1 MVKKLIKEAGMTEIT
16 IANGAENGRE
26 FRTVTAS
33 TKVTDQ
39 ELAQLENAAAARGVR
54 LGEWIRDALF
64 RAARLSPDESEP
76 DPHMVEIIGLQMF
89 LTRVLTAVA
98 SGERMSREQCQELM
112 RNVKANKHRAARDA
126 MEQYRKGIEEEHH
139 A

>member
-1 MVKKLIKEAGMTEIT
+1 MTEIT
-16 IANGAENGRE
+16 INTGTENGRE

-39 ELAQLENAAAARGVR
+39 ELAQLEKAAAARGVR
-54 LGEWIRDALF
+54 LGEWIRDVLF
-64 RAARLSPDESEP
+64 REAKLSPTEP
-76 DPHMVEIIGLQMF
+76 DADPHMVEIIGLQMF
-89 LTRVLTAVA
+89 LTRVLSAVA

-126 MEQYRKGIEEEHH
+126 MEQYRKDNQEEHH

>member
-1 MVKKLIKEAGMTEIT
+1 MTEIT
-16 IANGAENGRE
+16 INTGTENGRE

-39 ELAQLENAAAARGVR
+39 ELAQLEKAAAARGVR
-54 LGEWIRDALF
+54 LGEWIRDVLF
-64 RAARLSPDESEP
+64 REAKLTPAAPDT

-89 LTRVLTAVA
+89 LTRVLSAVA

-126 MEQYRKGIEEEHH
+126 MEQYRKDNHEEHH

>member
-1 MVKKLIKEAGMTEIT
+1 MTEIT
-16 IANGAENGRE
+16 IDAGAENRRE
-26 FRTVTAS
+26 FRTLTAS

-39 ELAQLENAAAARGVR
+39 ELAQLEKAAAARGVR
-54 LGEWIRDALF
+54 LGEWIRDV
-64 RAARLSPDESEP
+64 LSREAKLSAEAPEA

-126 MEQYRKGIEEEHH
+126 MEQYRKDNEEEHH
-139 A
+139 G

>member
-1 MVKKLIKEAGMTEIT
+1 MTEIIVDT
-16 IANGAENGRE
+16 NQDNGRE

-54 LGEWIRDALF
+54 LGEWIRDVLF
-64 RAARLSPDESEP
+64 REAKLSAEP
-76 DPHMVEIIGLQMF
+76 PGINAEMVEIIGLQMF
-89 LTRVLTAVA
+89 LTRVLSTIAC
-98 SGERMSREQCQELM
+98 GDRLTREQYQELM

-126 MEQYRKGIEEEHH
+126 MAQYRKAGEEEHH
-139 A
+139 G

>member
-1 MVKKLIKEAGMTEIT
+1 MTEIT
-16 IANGAENGRE
+16 IATGVENARE

-39 ELAQLENAAAARGVR
+39 ELAQLEKAAASRGVR
-54 LGEWIRDALF
+54 LGEWIRDVLF
-64 RAARLSPDESEP
+64 REAKLSAEAPDA

-112 RNVKANKHRAARDA
+112 RNVKADKHRAARDA
-126 MEQYRKGIEEEHH
+126 MEQYRKDNEEDHH
-139 A
+139 G

>member
-1 MVKKLIKEAGMTEIT
+1 MMEIT
-16 IANGAENGRE
+16 INTGTENGRE

-39 ELAQLENAAAARGVR
+39 ELAQLEKAAEARGVR
-54 LGEWIRDALF
+54 LGEWIRDVLF
-64 RAARLSPDESEP
+64 REAKLSPTAPDA

-89 LTRVLTAVA
+89 LTRVLSAVA

-126 MEQYRKGIEEEHH
+126 MEQYRKDNQEEHH